1 MRTLSGKRAFR
12 SIAGFQVSIFC
23 RFQANSAGFGG
34 AASRWVCREANVRYV
49 LADFPFHFAIRQGK
63 MPNSDAADDLI
74 AGYRRFR
81 KGRYREAS
89 QLFRSLRDGQQ
100 PNTMIIAC
108 ADSRA
113 DPSMI
118 FDAAPGELFV
128 VRNVTALVPPY
139 DESGGWHGTSAAIE
153 FAVTRLK
160 VKEIVVMGH
169 GGCGGVMASLSA
181 AADRPVGRFI
191 AEWVEILAPAR
202 DAVLADKSVARDDW
216 QEAVEH
222 GAVGLSLA
230 NLMSFPFIR
239 EAVEAGELRLDGSWF
254 SIGRG
259 ELHWRNPA
267 TGKFGVVASDAAP
280 SDRGDGV

>member
-1 MRTLSGKRAFR
+1 M
-12 SIAGFQVSIFC
+12 
-23 RFQANSAGFGG
+23 
-34 AASRWVCREANVRYV
+34 
-49 LADFPFHFAIRQGK
+49 AD
-63 MPNSDAADDLI
+63 SDAALDLI

-89 QLFRSLRDGQQ
+89 QLFRRLRDGQE
-100 PNTMIIAC
+100 PDTMVIAC

-113 DPSMI
+113 DPAMI

-202 DAVLADKSVARDDW
+202 DAVLADETIPRTDW
-216 QEAVEH
+216 QEAIEH

-230 NLMSFPFIR
+230 NLMTFPFIR
-239 EAVEAGELRLDGSWF
+239 EAVEAGQLTLDGSWF

-259 ELHWRNPA
+259 ELRWREPG
-267 TGKFGVVASDAAP
+267 TGKFGVVASDDTAF
-280 SDRGDGV
+280 DQGEGI